1 MRISPT
7 EYRLIIMKQ
16 SILLLILFNISCI
29 IYSQGV
35 PSDVINFQSNGAVF
49 APVIEVTG
57 TPVIEWVFN
66 DGTTSSS
73 ATPVKSY
80 GTTGSRHNYLKVTPW
95 SALIGINV
103 GYDAGDEG
111 YGGFEHVTNQY
122 VLEFQNLTL
131 AKSSLQY
138 LCASYNPLTNLDLRE
153 MTELKFVEL
162 LYCYGLTN
170 LYLGSHPVLE
180 RLCVEDCNLLSLDLS
195 GCPGLKDLRAAL
207 NQYTT
212 INWGSTGQYLWH
224 MCVRNNPFSANLP
237 DLTQFPS
244 LEELLIW
251 NDNQSGPFVCHSTLV
266 TRIDA
271 YDNHYTSADISGC
284 TNITDFSLSGSQLS
298 TLNLGSGSLLNYVR
312 LNDCGLTQTQMDYVL
327 HTLDSNNQPGG
338 YLEIAGN
345 AIPSAE
351 GLVHLNNLKAKGWK
365 VYISITNVTSISVS
379 GAGGLSTIT
388 TDNGTLQL
396 GVSVIPDNATDKSVT
411 WTIENGTGQASISE
425 TGLVTAV
432 LNGTALAR
440 ATANDG
446 SGVSGTLLITISNQ
460 VIQVT
465 GVSVMG
471 AGGVTVI
478 TSDNGTLQMSAS
490 VLPES
495 ATNKTVAWSIENGTG
510 QAIISSAGLVTAVA
524 NGTVTAK
531 ATATDGTG
539 IYGALVLTIS
549 NQSVAV
555 TAITVTG
562 AGGITT
568 ISTDNGTLQ
577 LNAAVLPLNA
587 ADKSVTWSLTTGTGQ
602 ATISGS
608 GLVTAAA
615 NGTVTARATAND
627 GSGVAGTLVITI
639 SNQVT
644 PVTGITVT
652 GAGGASIIAVDNGT
666 LQLTATVLP
675 ANATNKT
682 VTWSLTNG
690 TGQGTI
696 SPAGLITAVAD
707 GTVTARATANDGT
720 GVYGIIVI
728 TIASQATP
736 VTSITVTGAGGLT
749 AITADNGSLQLA
761 AFVLPADASD
771 RSVTWSESDGTGS
784 ATISTSGILK
794 AVSNGTVT
802 ARATANDGSGI
813 YGMIIITISGQIE
826 SVTGITVTSGSGAT
840 AISTDDG
847 TLQLNAAVLPANAAD
862 KTVTWTIENGTGEAR
877 IDASGLVT
885 AVMDGTV
892 TARATANDGSGVS
905 GIFVITLTGQL
916 IPVADIRITS
926 ENDAT
931 SINTENGSLQ
941 LSAEVFPDN
950 ATNKS
955 VTWSISNITGLATIS
970 PSGLVTAVDNG
981 MVTAQANATDG
992 SGING
997 TLDISIEINM
1007 QKPLSVIVTSDQ
1019 IKIIFYED
1027 YVSSV
1032 AELYNLQG
1040 TLMMRKIVDSDV
1052 VVFNTFSISSGIYI
1066 IVISK
1071 GDVLFAEK
1079 VMII

>member
-1 MRISPT
+1 
-7 EYRLIIMKQ
+7 MKQ
-16 SILLLILFNISCI
+16 SILFLILFNISSI

-35 PSDVINFQSNGAVF
+35 PSDVINFQSSGADF
-49 APVIEVTG
+49 APVIEVTE
-57 TPVIEWVFN
+57 PAVIEWVFN

-73 ATPVKSY
+73 ATPVKNY
-80 GTTGSRHNYLKVTPW
+80 GTAGSRHNYLKVTPW
-95 SALIGINV
+95 SALTGINV

-111 YGGFEHVTNQY
+111 SGGFDHVINQN
-122 VLEFQNLTL
+122 VTEFQNLTL
-131 AKSSLQY
+131 AKGSLQY

-212 INWGSTGQYLWH
+212 INWGTTGQYLWH
-224 MCVRNNPFSANLP
+224 MCVRNNPFSVNLP

-251 NDNQSGPFVCHSTLV
+251 NDNQSGPFVCHSPLV

-284 TNITDFSLSGSQLS
+284 TNITDFSLSGSQLT
-298 TLNLGSGSLLNYVR
+298 TLNLGSGGLLNYVR

-365 VYISITNVTSISVS
+365 VFISITNVTDITVS
-379 GAGGLSTIT
+379 GAGGSSTIA

-396 GVSVIPDNATDKSVT
+396 GVSVSPVDATDKSVT

-446 SGVSGTLLITISNQ
+446 SGISGTLLITISNQ

-465 GVSVMG
+465 GVTVIG
-471 AGGVTVI
+471 AGGMAVI
-478 TSDNGTLQMSAS
+478 TSDNGTLQMSAT

-495 ATNKTVAWSIENGTG
+495 ATNKSVTWSIENGTG
-510 QAIISSAGLVTAVA
+510 QAVISSAGLVTAVA
-524 NGTVTAK
+524 NGNVIAK
-531 ATATDGTG
+531 ATANDGTG
-539 IYGALVLTIS
+539 IYGTLLLTIS
-549 NQSVAV
+549 NQSVSV
-555 TAITVTG
+555 TGITVTG
-562 AGGITT
+562 TGGVTS

-577 LNAAVLPLNA
+577 LNAAVLPINA
-587 ADKSVTWSLTTGTGQ
+587 ADKSVTWSLTAGTGQ

-608 GLVTAAA
+608 GLVTAIA

-644 PVTGITVT
+644 PVTAITVT

-696 SPAGLITAVAD
+696 SPAGLVTAIAD

-720 GVYGIIVI
+720 GVYGTIII
-728 TIASQATP
+728 TIASQTTP
-736 VTSITVTGAGGLT
+736 VTAITVTGAGGFT
-749 AITADNGSLQLA
+749 AITVDNGTLQLTA
-761 AFVLPADASD
+761 SVLPVNASD
-771 RSVTWSESDGTGS
+771 RSVTWSEVDGTGS
-784 ATISTSGILK
+784 ATINTSGTLSAI
-794 AVSNGTVT
+794 SNGTVT

-813 YGMIIITISGQIE
+813 FGMITITISGQIL
-826 SVTGITVTSGSGAT
+826 SVTGITVTSDAGAT
-840 AISTDDG
+840 AITADDG
-847 TLQLNAAVLPANAAD
+847 TLQLNAVVLPANATER
-862 KTVTWTIENGTGEAR
+862 TVVWTIENGTGEAL

-885 AVMDGTV
+885 AVTDGTV
-892 TARATANDGSGVS
+892 TARATAKDGSGVS
-905 GIFVITLTGQL
+905 GILVLTLSGQL
-916 IPVADIRITS
+916 IPVTGIRVTS
-926 ENDAT
+926 ENGT
-931 SINTENGSLQ
+931 NIINTGNGSLQ
-941 LSAEVFPDN
+941 LSAEVVPDN

-955 VTWSISNITGLATIS
+955 VTWSVANITGLATIS

-981 MVTAQANATDG
+981 VVTAQANASDG
-992 SGING
+992 SGIYG
-997 TLDISIEINM
+997 TMDISIEINL
-1007 QKPLSVIVTSDQ
+1007 QKPFSVIVTSDQ
-1019 IKIIFYED
+1019 IRIIFYED

-1032 AELYNLQG
+1032 AGLYNLQG
-1040 TLMMRKIVDSDV
+1040 TLMMRKTVDSNV
-1052 VVFNTFSISSGIYI
+1052 VVFNTFSISSGLYI
-1066 IVISK
+1066 IVVSK
-1071 GDVLFAEK
+1071 GDVLFVEK